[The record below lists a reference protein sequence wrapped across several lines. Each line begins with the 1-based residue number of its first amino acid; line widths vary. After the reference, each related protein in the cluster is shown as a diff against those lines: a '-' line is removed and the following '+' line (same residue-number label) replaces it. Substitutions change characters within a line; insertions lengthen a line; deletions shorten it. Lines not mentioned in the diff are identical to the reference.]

1 MPLSNFPLPGVQNKQ
16 ERHRV
21 FENMNGF
28 YSCRGTLD
36 YYKPNDSTKKTQT
49 YIWFSKKFI
58 DPCKKHALYKCLQI
72 QTKSEYDDLS
82 NLATSPL
89 LEDLYS
95 MSIQGA
101 VVEYNKKTNDYEL
114 IILDYSDK
122 TRFDFK
128 GSNEKC
134 FHGSLSEF
142 ALNSKINLD
151 LSGGFVGATKLRK
164 MKRPLS
170 DFKNKNFDTLY
181 AKIYK
186 AEYPENPN

>member
-1 MPLSNFPLPGVQNKQ
+1 MPTSNIPGVQNKK

-21 FENMNGF
+21 FENMQGF

-36 YYKPNDSTKKTQT
+36 YYKPLDSTKKTQT
-49 YIWFSKKFI
+49 YIWFRNKFI
-58 DPCKKHALYKCLQI
+58 DPSKTHALYKCLQI

-89 LEDLYS
+89 VEELYS

-101 VVEYNKKTNDYEL
+101 VLKYNKRTDDYQL
-114 IILDYSDK
+114 IVVDYSDK
-122 TRFDFK
+122 TRFDFT

-134 FHGSLSEF
+134 FHGSLTEF
-142 ALNSKINLD
+142 ALNSKINNLD

-164 MKRPLS
+164 MKRPLP
-170 DFKNKNFDTLY
+170 DFKNKSFDTLY
-181 AKIYK
+181 AKIYN
-186 AEYPENPN
+186 AEYPANPN